1 MKYKISLLFVLIC
14 TMSFAQ
20 QSGKKSIEKNLPQ
33 TTNKILDA
41 FDTSIQKDIEAKE
54 IAGAA
59 YLVFHQDKIIRL
71 KAFGEADVAS
81 HRRLQTTDLFRLA
94 SMTKPIAS
102 LALLLLQED
111 GLINMN
117 DKLEQYLPAFTN
129 PVVAD
134 KIDTID
140 GIVYTRTRPAKK
152 PILLRHLLTHTAGF
166 ASQYGGTLGALYL
179 GTFKDPYAHDLAY
192 FTNQLSRLPLSHEP
206 GDDWVYGPS
215 INVAARVIEVVSGM
229 PFQDFVKKRIFDPL
243 GMNDT
248 KFYFDSSFANRLTTH
263 YTKDAKGQLKVEDP
277 GTVSSK
283 LISGPKV
290 YFSGSG
296 GLNSNLQDYL
306 KFCIMVFNNG
316 EYEGKR
322 IAKIETIAMMKT
334 DQVPLNINAKL
345 LSQPADINEGFTFGY
360 QIERKDNNMDR
371 TLGTI
376 SWLGATG
383 PTFFIDPK
391 KKLIGIF
398 MTQMQP
404 YSSIKSRKA
413 FAGTVLSAL

>member
-1 MKYKISLLFVLIC
+1 
-14 TMSFAQ
+14 
-20 QSGKKSIEKNLPQ
+20 
-33 TTNKILDA
+33 
-41 FDTSIQKDIEAKE
+41 
-54 IAGAA
+54 
-59 YLVFHQDKIIRL
+59 
-71 KAFGEADVAS
+71 
-81 HRRLQTTDLFRLA
+81 
-94 SMTKPIAS
+94 
-102 LALLLLQED
+102 
-111 GLINMN
+111 
-117 DKLEQYLPAFTN
+117 
-129 PVVAD
+129 
-134 KIDTID
+134 
-140 GIVYTRTRPAKK
+140 
-152 PILLRHLLTHTAGF
+152 
-166 ASQYGGTLGALYL
+166 
-179 GTFKDPYAHDLAY
+179 
-192 FTNQLSRLPLSHEP
+192 LSHEP

-296 GLNSNLQDYL
+296 GLNSTLQDYL
-306 KFCIMVFNNG
+306 KFCIMVLNNG
-316 EYEGKR
+316 EYKGKR

-360 QIERKDNNMDR
+360 QIERKDNNKDR

-391 KKLIGIF
+391 KNLIGIF

-413 FAGTVLSAL
+413 FASTVLSAL